1 MVNFIY
7 LHNLILGPFHYS
19 ELYFEYYFG
28 KCLDHFHM
36 EPIFLVW
43 TQCKST
49 NCVCSDPE
57 QITIMDFLK
66 LIA

>member
-28 KCLDHFHM
+28 KGNLSDENLVKKIENGFKT
-36 EPIFLVW
+36 IFKKIQLLR
-43 TQCKST
+43 
-49 NCVCSDPE
+49 E
-57 QITIMDFLK
+57 
-66 LIA
+66 